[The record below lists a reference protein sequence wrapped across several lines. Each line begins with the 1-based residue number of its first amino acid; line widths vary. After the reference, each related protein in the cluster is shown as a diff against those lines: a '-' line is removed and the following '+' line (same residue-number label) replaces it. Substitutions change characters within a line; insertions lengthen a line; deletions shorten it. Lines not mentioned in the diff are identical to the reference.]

1 MDLLAVSLVAFAASV
16 AGILAL
22 KYRGRGE
29 VESQFIVTGT
39 VLLIFYIVCLCSGAC
54 TILNFLFRWVF

>member
-1 MDLLAVSLVAFAASV
+1 MDLFTISLVAFAASV
-16 AGILAL
+16 LGILAM
-22 KYRGRGE
+22 KSRRRGE

-39 VLLIFYIVCLCSGAC
+39 LLLIFYIVCLCSGAC